1 MGSVRPN
8 GVLRCPKPA
17 SFEAGSLVARCQC
30 QAGWLRGDV
39 LRLALP
45 PKDEMPTAGVIFS
58 PSFSRGQDAENAIQ
72 QMGGQWLGGRQIRT
86 NWATRKPP
94 APKST
99 YECVSDL
106 LSAVCARHLVP
117 TRIRISPYR
126 LSPSTEQLCKNLFK
140 QTPNNS
146 LTTMWSIKAAPATAP
161 STAAALPPASQ
172 NSSCARPFLPSGRS
186 WKFES
191 SRIKAT
197 PLYGQVGGAAVCA
210 EAEAMRYSSPM

>member
-30 QAGWLRGDV
+30 QAGRLRGDV

-58 PSFSRGQDAENAIQ
+58 PSLSRGQDAENAIQ

-99 YECVSDL
+99 YECRFSVIGVSANL
-106 LSAVCARHLVP
+106 PVRREENRASCKP
-117 TRIRISPYR
+117 WR
-126 LSPSTEQLCKNLFK
+126 LWEEGEAGAEGKD
-140 QTPNNS
+140 S
-146 LTTMWSIKAAPATAP
+146 LG
-161 STAAALPPASQ
+161 Q
-172 NSSCARPFLPSGRS
+172 
-186 WKFES
+186 FETS
-191 SRIKAT
+191 
-197 PLYGQVGGAAVCA
+197 
-210 EAEAMRYSSPM
+210 